1 MMFASFLC
9 SLRRYL
15 SLIGQLLLSTMTGR
29 RHPVAGLLML
39 LAFPLFLAWQLLH
52 WLGFLLD
59 EILFPGYRDLP
70 VSRPIFIVGPPR
82 SGTTHLHQVLSL
94 DEQYTTFSTWE
105 CLFGLSIST
114 RKLLLGLAA
123 ADRAVGRPFA
133 RLSGWLGGLLFAGMD
148 DVHPLSLT
156 APEEDFLALMPLP
169 ACFLLAVPFPDAE
182 WLWRTARCDEEL
194 AQGERD
200 SLMQFYKACIKKHL
214 YTHGKNKIFLSK
226 NASFS
231 GSTETLLQVF
241 PDAAIL
247 ICTRDPLSTVP
258 SQLSSVAPARLLS
271 GYADPDTEFRNRMI
285 DLLQHYYLHLA
296 DTLERHPDRCVLLHN
311 HALRNTLTSTVC
323 DALTSVGRHPSPSF
337 IERLEAESAK
347 SREFVSQHRYTLQ
360 EFGLD
365 VDLITSRFAP
375 VYRRYD
381 FAPPAQ
387 QGAS

>member
-133 RLSGWLGGLLFAGMD
+133 RLSRWLGGLLFAGMD
-148 DVHPLSLT
+148 DVHPAEPHGT
-156 APEEDFLALMPLP
+156 GGGLP
-169 ACFLLAVPFPDAE
+169 GPDAFAG
-182 WLWRTARCDEEL
+182 L
-194 AQGERD
+194 
-200 SLMQFYKACIKKHL
+200 F
-214 YTHGKNKIFLSK
+214 
-226 NASFS
+226 
-231 GSTETLLQVF
+231 
-241 PDAAIL
+241 
-247 ICTRDPLSTVP
+247 
-258 SQLSSVAPARLLS
+258 PARRSVS
-271 GYADPDTEFRNRMI
+271 GCGVAV
-285 DLLQHYYLHLA
+285 A
-296 DTLERHPDRCVLLHN
+296 
-311 HALRNTLTSTVC
+311 
-323 DALTSVGRHPSPSF
+323 
-337 IERLEAESAK
+337 
-347 SREFVSQHRYTLQ
+347 HRKM
-360 EFGLD
+360 
-365 VDLITSRFAP
+365 
-375 VYRRYD
+375 
-381 FAPPAQ
+381 
-387 QGAS
+387 